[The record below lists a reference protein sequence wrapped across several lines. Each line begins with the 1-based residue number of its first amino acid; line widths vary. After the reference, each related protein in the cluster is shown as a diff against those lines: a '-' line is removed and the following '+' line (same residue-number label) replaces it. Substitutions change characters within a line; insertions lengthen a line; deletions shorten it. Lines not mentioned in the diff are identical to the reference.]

1 MYIYIYIYLYIYDI
15 YIYMQSRN
23 YIYQHNSFVSTH
35 ALGHLMYG
43 YILLVPMTQKVLKK
57 LSKEHNI
64 SD

>member
-1 MYIYIYIYLYIYDI
+1 
-15 YIYMQSRN
+15 MQSCN
-23 YIYQHNSFVSTH
+23 YIYQNNSFVSTH
-35 ALGHLMYG
+35 GLGYLMYG

>member
-1 MYIYIYIYLYIYDI
+1 MI
-15 YIYMQSRN
+15 YIYMQSCS